1 MLFGRALF
9 SVGCRSYGPR
19 TDVSVPVAFGLD
31 FKCVQLLSHILASLA
46 WLRVLFAMGRSVWL
60 SRPQL
65 TRRPFDGLDVA
76 KCAVVLLQD
85 EDTSSSWYSGQDA
98 SVECEWIAHLR

>member
-1 MLFGRALF
+1 MRAI
-9 SVGCRSYGPR
+9 V
-19 TDVSVPVAFGLD
+19 VAHIGQLGLVACLVCD
-31 FKCVQLLSHILASLA
+31 GSLG
-46 WLRVLFAMGRSVWL
+46 LVCLVHK
-60 SRPQL
+60 L